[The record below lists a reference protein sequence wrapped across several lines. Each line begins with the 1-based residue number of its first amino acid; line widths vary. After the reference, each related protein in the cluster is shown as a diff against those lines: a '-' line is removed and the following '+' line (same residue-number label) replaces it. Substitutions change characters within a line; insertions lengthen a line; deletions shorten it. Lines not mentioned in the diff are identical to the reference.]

1 MFHVIFMYIFGAI
14 SVASALSVVLLSKI
28 VYSIV
33 MVLVFFISIAA
44 ILIGMYAEYLALIT
58 LMVYAGA
65 IMVLYL
71 FAMIMFR
78 QDTSRVIKGITSVSI
93 PLILVIAIILT
104 IIWGTMITGVIR
116 VDDINNIAAA
126 NALTVANFSESLFG
140 VLLIPFEIVSVL
152 LLLAMMGAILI
163 SNRMEKKMPP
173 RNKSGTKSGAKA
185 GAKSG
190 VPIMNQTVIDLRDK
204 PINTTTGLGSGN
216 ISGKIV
222 E

>member
-14 SVASALSVVLLSKI
+14 AVMSALSVVLLSKV

-33 MVLVFFISIAA
+33 MVLVFFISISA

-78 QDTSRVIKGITSVSI
+78 QDTSRVIKSITGVSV
-93 PLILVIAIILT
+93 PLILVLAVILT

-116 VDDINNIAAA
+116 TTNIDGVAAGS
-126 NALTVANFSESLFG
+126 ALTVSHFSESLFG

-152 LLLAMMGAILI
+152 LLVAMMGAILI
-163 SNRMEKKMPP
+163 SNRMDKGGAP
-173 RNKSGTKSGAKA
+173 RESLSQSQSPSHSHK
-185 GAKSG
+185 
-190 VPIMNQTVIDLRDK
+190 R
-204 PINTTTGLGSGN
+204 
-216 ISGKIV
+216 
-222 E
+222 